1 MRRLSKRAM
10 AAVALVGGLVA
21 VHVQGL
27 TPVTLLG
34 AAQADAEKAVLQ
46 AITQIND
53 AFQRADVKAY
63 DALTTSDFIRVG
75 GNGRM
80 FSKAVWLKNTVPN
93 SGPPRRPGTF
103 DETSVRVYGDAAVV
117 TYRNTPVNPDGKPGP
132 VGYMTRVL
140 ERQAGQ
146 WKLAFAQSTDLKAPS
161 PATGP
166 APPALP
172 AWSAST
178 PLEKE
183 ALAAFEAIQNAN
195 QDRDVAAWERLSAP
209 DHLIINVDG
218 TKVTRAQRV
227 ASLKAPP
234 SANAAPAGRQTEL
247 RMMVKGG
254 TLAVA
259 SWHTG
264 TARALKVMVKRG
276 TGWQQVLQQSSPV
289 VAPKA

>member
-10 AAVALVGGLVA
+10 AAVVVVAGLMA

-27 TPVTLLG
+27 TPVA

-46 AITQIND
+46 TITQIND
-53 AFQRADVKAY
+53 AFQRADVTAY
-63 DALTTSDFIRVG
+63 DALTTTDFVRVG
-75 GNGRM
+75 GNGRV

-117 TYRNTPVNPDGKPGP
+117 TYRNTPLTPDGKPGP
-132 VGYMTRVL
+132 VSYITRVL

-146 WKLAFAQSTDLKAPS
+146 WKLAFAQSTDLKAPT
-161 PATGP
+161 PPTGP

-183 ALAAFEAIQNAN
+183 AVAAFEAIQKAN
-195 QDRDVAAWERLSAP
+195 QDRDVTAWERLSAP

-218 TKVTRAQRV
+218 TKTTRAARV
-227 ASLKAPP
+227 ANLKAPP
-234 SANAAPAGRQTEL
+234 AANAAPAGRQTEL
-247 RMMVKGG
+247 RIMVKGG

-259 SWHTG
+259 SWSTG
-264 TARALKVMVKRG
+264 TARSLKVMVKRG
-276 TGWQQVLQQSSPV
+276 TGWQQVLQQSSPIV
-289 VAPKA
+289 PGKP